1 MMPFDEFWSYLDPFD
16 ITDPKL
22 LNSSIYIY
30 IYILAYFT
38 YHNSINVTADVFILF
53 TFALLTFL

>member
-30 IYILAYFT
+30 IYIG
-38 YHNSINVTADVFILF
+38 LF
-53 TFALLTFL
+53 YLS

>member
-1 MMPFDEFWSYLDPFD
+1 MMLFDEFWSYLDPFD

-30 IYILAYFT
+30 IG
-38 YHNSINVTADVFILF
+38 LF
-53 TFALLTFL
+53 YLS